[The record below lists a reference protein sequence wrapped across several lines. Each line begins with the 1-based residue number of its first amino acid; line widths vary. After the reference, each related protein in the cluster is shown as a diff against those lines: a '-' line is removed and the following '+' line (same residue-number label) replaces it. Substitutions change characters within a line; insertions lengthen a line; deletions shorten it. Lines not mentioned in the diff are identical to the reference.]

1 MTIIKSIKFGPE
13 RSRITRSII
22 SALPEWFEDEQSNEM
37 YIREVAERDTW
48 AAYCGDTAVGVIS
61 LQSPSENA
69 SEIHFMAILPDYHR
83 AGIGRQLVRIAGEYA
98 RLRGHQWLLVKT
110 LDSGLPSPFYDKT
123 RHFYLATGF
132 IPLEVIP
139 DFWGEG
145 VPCLNMIKTV

>member
-1 MTIIKSIKFGPE
+1 MILLLIKIQK
-13 RSRITRSII
+13 
-22 SALPEWFEDEQSNEM
+22 
-37 YIREVAERDTW
+37 
-48 AAYCGDTAVGVIS
+48 
-61 LQSPSENA
+61 
-69 SEIHFMAILPDYHR
+69 IHFMAILPDYHR
-83 AGIGRQLVRIAGEYA
+83 TGIGRQLIRIAEEYT

-123 RHFYLATGF
+123 RRFYLATGF